1 MNEYIEIL
9 TKIKDAVILP
19 TATDGAFETFTNM
32 AMAGV
37 LSAIIACVIVVV
49 SDNMNKISNFFD
61 FVKVISSLVA
71 IVSMMVTIVMTMGMV
86 LYLALIP
93 NELSKESNAAISNY
107 VAEMNDPEYSRLE
120 KLVKLYGN
128 NLSSNDK
135 TIKQINKYL
144 KETIG
149 K

>member
-1 MNEYIEIL
+1 MNEYIELL
-9 TKIKDAVILP
+9 TKIKDTVISP
-19 TATDGAFETFTNM
+19 TIADGAFDAFKNM

-37 LSAIIACVIVVV
+37 LSAIIACVVVV
-49 SDNMNKISNFFD
+49 ASDNMNKISKFFD

-71 IVSMMVTIVMTMGMV
+71 IVSMMTAIVMTMGMV

-93 NELSKESNAAISNY
+93 NELSNESNVAISNY
-107 VAEMNDPEYSRLE
+107 VYEMNDQEYSRLA

-128 NLSSNDK
+128 QLSDEDK

-144 KETIG
+144 METIG
-149 K
+149 R